1 LCLGGDGVFAGER
14 STEEGEVVKG
24 NTAFAL
30 DLYGK
35 LREQAGNLFCSPYSI
50 STALAMTFNGA
61 RGNTEAEMARVL
73 HFTLSQDKLHPAMG
87 KLMTDLNNRKVDP
100 RRRRDPSSPKKPFEL
115 VVANALWGQKGYPFH
130 RAFLDGTKANYEA
143 GLTSLDIQKD
153 PEKARKTINAWV
165 EKKTNKKIKDLI
177 PPGSITPLVRLVLTN
192 AIYFKSAWTHPFK
205 ERFTRKVPFHLSPES
220 PVDVPTMHLTE
231 DFRYLDG
238 ETFQAL
244 ELPYKHNVLSMVI
257 LLPKKHEGMAAL
269 EKSLTVDN
277 LQNWRSRMR
286 FANVR
291 IALPKFKFTSMFILN
306 DALMAMGMKDAF
318 NGKTAD
324 FSGMAD
330 TKELFIGF
338 VIHKAFVDVNEEG
351 TEAAAATAVGML
363 GKGMPSK
370 TEAFK
375 ADRPFLFLIRDN
387 VTGSVLFLGR
397 VSDPRG

>member
-1 LCLGGDGVFAGER
+1 MRRGLPVWVCLICGILCLGGDGVFAGER

-177 PPGSITPLVRLVLTN
+177 PPGSITPL
-192 AIYFKSAWTHPFK
+192 
-205 ERFTRKVPFHLSPES
+205 
-220 PVDVPTMHLTE
+220 
-231 DFRYLDG
+231 
-238 ETFQAL
+238 
-244 ELPYKHNVLSMVI
+244 
-257 LLPKKHEGMAAL
+257 
-269 EKSLTVDN
+269 
-277 LQNWRSRMR
+277 
-286 FANVR
+286 
-291 IALPKFKFTSMFILN
+291 
-306 DALMAMGMKDAF
+306 
-318 NGKTAD
+318 
-324 FSGMAD
+324 
-330 TKELFIGF
+330 
-338 VIHKAFVDVNEEG
+338 
-351 TEAAAATAVGML
+351 
-363 GKGMPSK
+363 
-370 TEAFK
+370 
-375 ADRPFLFLIRDN
+375 
-387 VTGSVLFLGR
+387 
-397 VSDPRG
+397 